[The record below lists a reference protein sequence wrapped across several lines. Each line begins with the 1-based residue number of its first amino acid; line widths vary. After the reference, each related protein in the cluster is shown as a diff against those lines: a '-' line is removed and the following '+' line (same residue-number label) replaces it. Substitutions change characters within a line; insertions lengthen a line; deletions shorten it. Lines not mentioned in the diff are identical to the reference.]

1 MGVEFSCPTLMTLMG
16 LLWFGP
22 MRMSAAAARSVR
34 LRRARG
40 CRGGRCCSPMPMIG
54 RSRRPQTQFDRGSWS
69 ASLSGSLSSLLDC
82 FTDAHI
88 GPATADVAGHRVVDL
103 RIRRMRFACE
113 QCRSGHDLARL
124 AVAALDDLA

>member
-40 CRGGRCCSPMPMIG
+40 CPGGRCCSPMPVIG
-54 RSRRPQTQFDRGSWS
+54 RSRRPQTQFDRGPWS

-82 FTDAHI
+82 FTDAQI
-88 GPATADVAGHRVVDL
+88 GPAAADVARHGGIDVGVA
-103 RIRRMRFACE
+103 RMRVARDE
-113 QCRSGHDLARL
+113 RRGGHDLARL
-124 AVAALDDLA
+124 AVAAPHD